1 MSIAAPPVAL
11 PATGTAWLTQLRL
24 NSASHSVRRDL
35 SDAAALHRRVMQ
47 LLPDDDF
54 GDRPRSRAGIL
65 FRLETNL
72 LGGPVL
78 LVQSRTPLDPAR
90 LPPGYAETQSKDMS
104 PLLTALRPGLVVRY
118 RLLGNTIR
126 RCGRNSTE
134 GRWKQAIPLHG
145 RDADNWWAQ
154 RAPAAGLLPHT
165 ILSEPGEA
173 LTAWHRPR
181 DRASTASEAKPNN
194 AGRRH
199 ENHVRVPH
207 QATRFDGTATI
218 RDADALREALLT
230 GIGRGKSYGCG
241 LLSIAPNALGA

>member
-1 MSIAAPPVAL
+1 MSIAAPPAAL
-11 PATGTAWLTQLRL
+11 HAAHTAWLTQLLL

-54 GDRPRSRAGIL
+54 GDSPRSRAGIL
-65 FRLETNL
+65 FRLETNA
-72 LGGPVL
+72 LGGLLL
-78 LVQSRTPLDPAR
+78 LVQSRTPLDPEL
-90 LPPGYAETQSKDMS
+90 LPPGYAETRSKDMS
-104 PLLTALRPGLVVRY
+104 PLLTALRPGFVVRY

-145 RDADNWWAQ
+145 QDADNWWAQ
-154 RAPAAGLLPHT
+154 RAPAAGLMPHT

-173 LTAWHRPR
+173 LTAWHRIH
-181 DRASTASEAKPNN
+181 DRTSATPEAKPSKTP
-194 AGRRH
+194 RRQ

-207 QATRFDGTATI
+207 QTTRFEGTATI

-241 LLSIAPNALGA
+241 LLSIAPTALGA